1 MKTNIILSLLFTLLM
16 CCSCGG
22 NDKNDELG
30 DDVITRVQDGNGKV
44 FLESGVLVDANLNF
58 TQAQLEQ
65 ALDNYE
71 WETDYSFYYDNN
83 IISSNKANTDFE
95 ISFHTNRTAECPLF
109 TSNSRIRDVAVEGK
123 QGSFVVAEMRKPVN
137 GHRVASHSG
146 DEPGKFRGASGHE
159 RAFQAGE
166 AETVQHACGKA
177 HHILRGCADFH
188 A

>member
-22 NDKNDELG
+22 NDKNDEPG
-30 DDVITRVQDGNGKV
+30 DDVITRVQDGNGKA

-109 TSNSRIRDVAVEGK
+109 PSNSRIRDVAVEGK
-123 QGSFVVAEMRKPVN
+123 HIMITHKEPVYSSLYIPSIVFTVVSLDMNNDGGRIIMDMKDFAELEGFDIN
-137 GHRVASHSG
+137 SLH
-146 DEPGKFRGASGHE
+146 
-159 RAFQAGE
+159 
-166 AETVQHACGKA
+166 
-177 HHILRGCADFH
+177 LRMVLKTK
-188 A
+188 